1 MAIETFN
8 TIPPHEAHPPKGW
21 GVWLRNKFLA
31 GLALALPLIITFWIL
46 YSIYDLLHGWSK
58 PVMEQ
63 AVNLVNEL
71 SDKTVLDIADPK
83 LANFTNFVG
92 FLVSLLVI
100 LGLGVMATNVIGVHI
115 VSAVDK
121 LLLRVPLVAL
131 IYKPLKQVI
140 DALRGLGGSKANFK
154 RVVFID
160 YPVTGM
166 RMLGFATG
174 QFCDPNSGKAMTCVL
189 LPTAPSPMTGFL
201 LVVDSDKV
209 CDAPVTI
216 EEAMKM
222 IISGGLVAPVGS
234 APLNHK
240 AAPPVTSTPAAET
253 EPELELAL
261 PAGLPRAEDF
271 DAGDTEILAES
282 MNIKSDKRWLRA
294 LPWKKR

>member
-1 MAIETFN
+1 MTSETFN
-8 TIPPHEAHPPKGW
+8 NPPLLDAHAPKGW

-58 PVMEQ
+58 PVLAQ

-71 SDKTVLDIADPK
+71 SGEIVLDINDPN
-83 LANFTNFVG
+83 LATFTNFIG
-92 FLVSLLVI
+92 FLFSVIAI
-100 LGLGVMATNVIGVHI
+100 LGLGFMATNVIGVHF
-115 VSAVDK
+115 VTAVDK
-121 LLLRVPLVAL
+121 LLLRVPLVAV

-140 DALRGLGGSKANFK
+140 DAFRGIGGTKQNFK

-160 YPVTGM
+160 YPVPGM

-174 QFCDPNSGKAMTCVL
+174 QFCDPSSGKAMTCVL

-209 CDAPVTI
+209 SDAPITI

-222 IISGGLVAPVGS
+222 IISGGLVVPNNTM
-234 APLNHK
+234 APLNTK
-240 AAPPVTSTPAAET
+240 VVAET
-253 EPELELAL
+253 LTASLPVAEPEMDL

-282 MNIKSDKRWLRA
+282 MNIKGGKRWTRA